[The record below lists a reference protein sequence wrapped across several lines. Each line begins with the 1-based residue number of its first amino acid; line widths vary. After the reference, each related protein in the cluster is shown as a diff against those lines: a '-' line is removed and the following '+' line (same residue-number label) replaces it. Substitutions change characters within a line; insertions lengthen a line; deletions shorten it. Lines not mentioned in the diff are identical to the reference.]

1 MKKFVFGLLLAA
13 VAVPAVPAM
22 AQSGRSWADEQR
34 EEDAR
39 ANHGQDRGRWN
50 DDEGYRRDDEQARG
64 DTGYRRSDW
73 KRHDHG
79 RHRGW
84 GHDRGYSY
92 RWSRGQQ
99 MGYNDWNR
107 SRRIDYRRYNLR
119 QPPRGY
125 EWRRND
131 DRYMLVGAS
140 NGLIVSVILRSGR

>member
-50 DDEGYRRDDEQARG
+50 DSEGY
-64 DTGYRRSDW
+64 
-73 KRHDHG
+73 
-79 RHRGW
+79 
-84 GHDRGYSY
+84 
-92 RWSRGQQ
+92 
-99 MGYNDWNR
+99 
-107 SRRIDYRRYNLR
+107 
-119 QPPRGY
+119 
-125 EWRRND
+125 RND